1 MLQSTTNIAEIIAE
15 TNQILL
21 RGTYR
26 RKLKMEKWST
36 REKRAQMQSLRRDP
50 GKGGDRQYHRHGTG
64 RDRSRLRSRART
76 PFPAPKQQDQLNKE
90 ANRVKSL
97 SGSPDHAG

>member
-15 TNQILL
+15 TESNFAL
-21 RGTYR
+21 RYR

-36 REKRAQMQSLRRDP
+36 REKRAQMQSQRRDP
-50 GKGGDRQYHRHGTG
+50 GKGGDSRYRRHGTG

-76 PFPAPKQQDQLNKE
+76 PFPAPNQQDQLNEE

-97 SGSPDHAG
+97 PGSPDHAG